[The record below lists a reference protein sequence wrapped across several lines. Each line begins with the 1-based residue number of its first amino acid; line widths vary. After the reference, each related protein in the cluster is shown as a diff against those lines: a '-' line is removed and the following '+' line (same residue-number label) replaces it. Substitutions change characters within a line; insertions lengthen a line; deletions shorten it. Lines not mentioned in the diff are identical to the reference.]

1 MICRNQVRLLG
12 MLHLLLIFSAP
23 VFAQTRIVRGRV
35 YSSDNQALNGV
46 TVAVKGGQRKT
57 VTNEQGNFTLSLP
70 DTANAVLV
78 FSYVGYQVQEQ
89 VAGSS
94 FMEVHLLSGTNALN
108 DVIVVGYGTQ
118 RKKDVTGA
126 VASLNSE
133 KITQTGVPT
142 PSQALQGRVAGVMV
156 DRSGVRPGDDARVQI
171 RGRRSIKTGSDPLYV
186 IDGIP
191 IDVGISELNPNEI
204 ESMEILKDASATA
217 IYGSRGAN
225 GVILI
230 TTKRGKT
237 GKVHVNYDGYVGF
250 ESPLRLEKRMN
261 AAQFAEY
268 RREAF
273 RNTYTNGVS
282 QYPSDEPRQDLD
294 RDLFKQ
300 DPLVQQNVM
309 NAYDAS
315 GHYDPSKLHSTDW
328 GALVL
333 RNGLMQNHAINVT
346 GGSDK
351 TKVLFSVGYFGETGL
366 QKNQDY
372 YRWNV
377 RLTVDQEITP
387 RLKMGMA
394 SYFASYL
401 QNYGSDLYGAT
412 NNINPLAYPYDS
424 AGKLIFQPGNDGLI
438 YNPLF
443 DIKGRIDER
452 KKYRYLGSYYAEV
465 KLGKGLRYRFNFGI
479 DYAPYRQ
486 GEFQDVFS
494 TSRQGGTSYAHVNN
508 DNRFNY
514 NMQNLLYYD
523 TRFGKHSISTTL
535 LQELQAYR
543 YETSD
548 QKAFGLPYSSQLWYN
563 IGTASNIQSIGSSLS
578 KRRLASFMGRVN
590 YGFNSRYL
598 LTLSLRADGASV
610 LSENNKYA
618 YFPSAAFAWRLIDE
632 PFMRGSKAVND
643 LKLRLGY
650 GKTGNSSINPYQTQG
665 SLLQNWYV
673 WDETAAS
680 GFRPNL
686 IPNPKLKWETTG
698 QYNLGVDFSLFN
710 NRVSGSVDAYYQK
723 TTNLLLDRQLPTVSG
738 FGIIT
743 ENVGA
748 TSNRGLEIS
757 LSIVNIQ
764 THSGFTW
771 TTDFMFYANRERIE
785 SLYKGKVN
793 DVANKWF
800 IGQPIS
806 VFYDYR
812 KIGIWQNTPED
823 QALMQQYNANG
834 SNFKPG
840 YIKLE
845 DASNAKD
852 HKITADDRVILGSI
866 SPKWIGSINSRWAYK
881 GFDLNVFVY
890 TKQKFMVN
898 NDRAISLSGR
908 YNQINVDYWTPNN
921 PTNAYPRPNAGL
933 EQPDNQPTLYYEDG
947 SWVKIKLIQLGYAFP
962 GQWTKRMHIQNARF
976 YVAMQ
981 NYFLFTKSSAL
992 DPEVY
997 SDSNVPLRAP
1007 SPKSITLGLNVS
1019 F

>member
-1 MICRNQVRLLG
+1 MRMKKNARLTG
-12 MLHLLLIFSAP
+12 LLCLLFFLP
-23 VFAQTRIVRGRV
+23 VFSFAQAKTIKGKV
-35 YSSDNQALNGV
+35 YAPDNTALGGV
-46 TVAVKGGQRKT
+46 TVAVKGGKKKT
-57 VTNEQGNFTLSLP
+57 VTNEQGAFSIAVP
-70 DTANAVLV
+70 DSASPVLV
-78 FSYVGYQVQEQ
+78 FSYVGYQVQEL
-89 VAGSS
+89 AATSS
-94 FMEVHLLSGTNALN
+94 FMEVRMLSVSNALN

-126 VASLNSE
+126 VASLNNE
-133 KITQTGVPT
+133 KITQTGVPS

-237 GKVHVNYDGYVGF
+237 GRPRISYDGYIGF
-250 ESPLRLEKRMN
+250 QSPLRLEKRMN

-282 QYPSDEPRQDLD
+282 QYPSDVPDQNLD

-309 NAYDAS
+309 NAYVN
-315 GHYDPSKLHSTDW
+315 GQYDPSRLVGTDW
-328 GALVL
+328 ASLVL
-333 RNGLMQNHAINVT
+333 RDGFAQNHALNVT
-346 GGSDK
+346 AGNDK
-351 TKVLFSVGYFGETGL
+351 TKLLFSVGYYQETGL

-372 YRWNV
+372 NRWNV
-377 RLTVDQEITP
+377 RLTVDQEISS
-387 RLKMGMA
+387 RIKMGMA

-401 QNYGSDLYGAT
+401 QNYGSDLYSST
-412 NNINPLAYPYDS
+412 NNINPLAKPYDS
-424 AGKLIFQPGNDGLI
+424 TGKLIFQPGNDGLI

-452 KKYRYLGSYYAEV
+452 RKYRYLGSFYTEV
-465 KLGKGLRYRFNFGI
+465 KLAKSLRYRFNFGV

-486 GEFQDVFS
+486 GEFQDVLS
-494 TSRQGGTSYAHVNN
+494 TTRQGGTSYAHLNN

-514 NMQNLLYYD
+514 NLQNLLYYD
-523 TRFGKHSISTTL
+523 TKFGKHSLSTTL
-535 LQELQAYR
+535 LQELQGYR
-543 YETSD
+543 YESAD
-548 QKAFGLPYSSQLWYN
+548 IKAFGLPYSTQLWYN
-563 IGTASNIQSIGSSLS
+563 IGTAANIQSIGSSFS
-578 KRRLASFMGRVN
+578 KRKLASFMGRVN

-610 LSENNKYA
+610 LSEGNKYA

-632 PFMRGSKAVND
+632 PFMRHSKTVND

-650 GKTGNSSINPYQTQG
+650 GRTGNSSINPYQTQG
-665 SLLQNWYV
+665 SLTQNWYV

-686 IPNPKLKWETTG
+686 IPNPNLKWETTG
-698 QYNLGVDFSLFN
+698 QYNVGVDFSLFN
-710 NRVSGSVDAYYQK
+710 NRVSGTIDAYYQK
-723 TTNLLLDRQLPTVSG
+723 TTNLLLDRQLPTASG

-743 ENVGA
+743 ENVGS

-757 LSIVNIQ
+757 LSTVNIQ
-764 THSGFTW
+764 TKSGFTW

-806 VFYDYR
+806 VFYDY
-812 KIGIWQNTPED
+812 KKTGIWQNNPED
-823 QALMQQYNANG
+823 LALMQQYNANG

-840 YIKLE
+840 YIKL
-845 DASNAKD
+845 DDPFNTKD
-852 HKITADDRVILGSI
+852 HKITADDREILGSI
-866 SPKWIGSINSRWAYK
+866 SPRWIGSVNSRWAYK
-881 GFDLNVFVY
+881 GFDLSVFVY

-898 NDRAISLSGR
+898 NDRGISLSGR
-908 YNQINVDYWTPNN
+908 YNQINVDYWTPKN

-933 EQPDNQPTLYYEDG
+933 EQPDYQGTMYYEDG

-962 GQWTKRMHIQNARF
+962 SQWTQRMHMQNARF
-976 YVAMQ
+976 YVSLQ
-981 NYFLFTKSSAL
+981 NFFLFSHSSAL

-997 SDSNVPLRAP
+997 NSDNNAPLRAP
-1007 SPKSITLGLNVS
+1007 SAKTITLGVNVN